1 LYLKFKLRNKGD
13 HFEWVLIAIY
23 GAVQEE
29 EQEIF
34 LRELIQVFNAE
45 NLPTLVGGDFNII
58 RSPKENNNNNRY
70 NDR

>member
-23 GAVQEE
+23 GPVQEE

-58 RSPKENNNNNRY
+58 RSPKENNNNRY